1 MTARRSRRRRRRDVA
16 ASTLPRPVPGEVALK
31 PAVQPS
37 TDEPRGR
44 TRREHHATTDFRYVR
59 SDLIGIAVV
68 GSITL
73 GFVIAMAIILG

>member
-1 MTARRSRRRRRRDVA
+1 MTARRPRRRRRRDLA
-16 ASTLPRPVPGEVALK
+16 ASTLPRPVPGEAMVR
-31 PAVQPS
+31 PAVEVS
-37 TDEPRGR
+37 RDEPRGR
-44 TRREHHATTDFRYVR
+44 ARREHHATTDFRYVR